1 MEHIGEKEMIINI
14 ENCNCIK
21 NGLININANS
31 LNIKYG
37 LNGTG
42 KSTIGKAILYFSN
55 QDNDL
60 LSNLRPYNSDVNPEV
75 KNCKFKKVRLFDENY
90 VNRYLFENDSF
101 LNNSYQVFLRNTE
114 LDKMRENTEN
124 LLKSLKN
131 IFEESD
137 DLKDLMN
144 FLPNYGNITN
154 FDDGN
159 ISKRGGLGEL
169 LKGNGSGFDKHEELN
184 SYKPFYENR
193 DFSDVSKWA
202 KWRNDGIKQ
211 MNGESCPFCTHN
223 MNLLS
228 IEKQN
233 KTISTV
239 FKNSA
244 LKTANEVLDFLQKAV
259 ER

>member
-1 MEHIGEKEMIINI
+1 MHEGINENIGVKEMSINI

-21 NGLININANS
+21 SAVININDNS

-42 KSTIGKAILYFSN
+42 KSTISKAILYFSN

-60 LSNLRPYNSDVNPEV
+60 LSNLRPYNSDVNPKV

-101 LNNSYQVFLRNTE
+101 LNNSYQVFLRDKE
-114 LDKMRENTEN
+114 LDKMRENTET
-124 LLKSLKN
+124 LLKSLKK

-144 FLPNYGNITN
+144 FLPTYGNITN

-211 MNGESCPFCTHN
+211 MNGESCPFCTQTL
-223 MNLLS
+223 NLAS
-228 IEKQN
+228 IEEQN

-244 LKTANEVLDFLQKAV
+244 LKTANEVLDF
-259 ER
+259 